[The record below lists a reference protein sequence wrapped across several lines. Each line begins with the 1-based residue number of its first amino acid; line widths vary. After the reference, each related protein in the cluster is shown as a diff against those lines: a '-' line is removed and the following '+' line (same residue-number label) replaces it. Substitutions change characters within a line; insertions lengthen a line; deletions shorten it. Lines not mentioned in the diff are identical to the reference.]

1 MKRFDSIIA
10 VTGTKGKTTTVHVI
24 EDVLRRLGFA
34 TLKVDT
40 TGHFVNGERR
50 STLDDSKK
58 TWSLVP
64 TVSPGRY
71 LWEIH
76 SNPKLSDAV
85 AVLEAA
91 LGSSGSGGLGY
102 NKHRV
107 GVFLNVFEDHI
118 GNSSQ
123 LRNKDDIVRA
133 KDFIFERIINKNGW
147 AVFNADDEYVAKAYD
162 KIPADVNKLP
172 VGIEFSRFD
181 LAGHVAAG
189 GVAITIDK
197 SGRNIILCRKDHD
210 TILADI
216 TKIPWTFDGIFMPSV
231 WNLLAAMGALY
242 AYFNGSLPEGLSQ
255 AFEAVRLDR
264 YGGRLTLLEN
274 KRGVKILADY
284 AHEKFS
290 LRQVGELART
300 MVGDG
305 GRVIG
310 VVRLA
315 YDRTDELIKDTAEHI
330 AEVYDSFV
338 VYDKIDGYW
347 RRPEKLA
354 SNPRFEQKT
363 GYISQVFAEGLSSH
377 NPNVERIIRE
387 DEAVARAAET
397 ARPGDVVVVI
407 VNDDIERSMQ
417 FIQDSFEAEFI

>member
-40 TGHFVNGERR
+40 TGHFVNGKRR
-50 STLDDSKK
+50 STLDDSKR
-58 TWSLVP
+58 TWRLVP

-71 LWEIH
+71 LWEIYANPEL
-76 SNPKLSDAV
+76 SNAV

-91 LGSSGSGGLGY
+91 LGSSGPSGLGY
-102 NKHRV
+102 RNHKV

-118 GNSSQ
+118 GNSDRIQS
-123 LRNKDDIVRA
+123 KDDIVRA
-133 KDFIFERIINKNGW
+133 KEFVFRRIGSDGW

-162 KIPADVNKLP
+162 KIPSGVNKLP
-172 VGIEFSRFD
+172 VGIEFSQFD
-181 LAGHVAAG
+181 IEAHLAAG
-189 GVAITIDK
+189 GAAITVDE
-197 SGRNIILCRKDHD
+197 SGRNIILRQKNHD
-210 TILADI
+210 TVLADI
-216 TKIPWTFDGIFMPSV
+216 TKIPWTFGGAFMPSV

-242 AYFNGSLPEGLSQ
+242 AYFDGSLPEGLSQ

-274 KRGVKILADY
+274 QQGVKILADY

-300 MVGDG
+300 MTGKD

-315 YDRTDELIKDTAEHI
+315 HDRTDKLIKDTAQYI
-330 AEVYDSFV
+330 AGIYDRFV

-347 RRPEKLA
+347 RHPEKLA
-354 SNPRFEQKT
+354 NNPRFEQKT
-363 GYISQVFAEGLSSH
+363 GYISQVFADGLSSC

-387 DEAVARAAET
+387 DEAVAYAAKIT
-397 ARPGDVVVVI
+397 RPGDVVVVI
-407 VNDDIERSMQ
+407 VNDNIERSMQ

>member
-40 TGHFVNGERR
+40 TGHFVNGKRR
-50 STLDDSKK
+50 STLDDSKR
-58 TWSLVP
+58 TWRLVP

-71 LWEIH
+71 LWEIYANPEL
-76 SNPKLSDAV
+76 SNAV

-91 LGSSGSGGLGY
+91 LGSSGPSGLGY
-102 NKHRV
+102 RNHKV

-118 GNSSQ
+118 GNSSRIQ
-123 LRNKDDIVRA
+123 NKDDIVRV
-133 KDFIFERIINKNGW
+133 KEFVFERIGSGGW

-181 LAGHVAAG
+181 LVGHVAAG

-315 YDRTDELIKDTAEHI
+315 YDRTDELIKDTAAYI
-330 AEVYDSFV
+330 AEAYDSFV

-387 DEAVARAAET
+387 DEAVARAAGT

>member
-40 TGHFVNGERR
+40 TGHFVNGKRR
-50 STLDDSKK
+50 STLDDSKR
-58 TWSLVP
+58 TWRLVP

-71 LWEIH
+71 LWEIYANPEL
-76 SNPKLSDAV
+76 SNAV

-91 LGSSGSGGLGY
+91 LGSSGPSGLGY
-102 NKHRV
+102 QNHKV
-107 GVFLNVFEDHI
+107 GVFLNVLEDHI
-118 GNSSQ
+118 GNSSRIQ
-123 LRNKDDIVRA
+123 NKDDIVRV
-133 KDFIFERIINKNGW
+133 KEFVFERIGSGGW

-162 KIPADVNKLP
+162 KIPSGVNKLP
-172 VGIEFSRFD
+172 VGIEFSQFD
-181 LAGHVAAG
+181 IEAHLAAG
-189 GVAITIDK
+189 GAAITVDE
-197 SGRNIILCRKDHD
+197 SGRNIILRQKNHD
-210 TILADI
+210 TVLADI
-216 TKIPWTFDGIFMPSV
+216 TKIPWTFGGAFMPCV

-242 AYFNGSLPEGLSQ
+242 AYFDGSLPEGLSQ

-274 KRGVKILADY
+274 QQGVKILADY

-315 YDRTDELIKDTAEHI
+315 YDRTDELIKDTAEYI
-330 AEVYDSFV
+330 AEAYDSFV

-387 DEAVARAAET
+387 DEAVAYAAKIT
-397 ARPGDVVVVI
+397 RPGDVVVVI
-407 VNDDIERSMQ
+407 VNDNIERSMQ

>member
-1 MKRFDSIIA
+1 MKRFDSIIT
-10 VTGTKGKTTTVHVI
+10 VTGTKGKTTTVYVI
-24 EDVLRRLGFA
+24 EDVLRRLGFS

-58 TWSLVP
+58 TWSLAP

-147 AVFNADDEYVAKAYD
+147 AVFNADDEYVAKAMG
-162 KIPADVNKLP
+162 KIPSGANKLP
-172 VGIEFSRFD
+172 VGIDFSRFD
-181 LAGHVAAG
+181 VETHLASG
-189 GVAITIDK
+189 GVAITVDE
-197 SGRNIILCRKDHD
+197 SGSQIILRHKDHD
-210 TILADI
+210 EVLADI
-216 TKIPWTFDGIFMPSV
+216 TKIPWAFNGSFIPSI
-231 WNLLAAMGALY
+231 WNLLSAMGALY
-242 AYFNGSLPEGLSQ
+242 GYFDGNLPDGLRQ
-255 AFEAVRLDR
+255 VFEAVRLDR

-274 KRGVKILADY
+274 QQGVKILADY

-290 LRQVGELART
+290 LRMVGELASSMTGR
-300 MVGDG
+300 G
-305 GRVIG
+305 GQVIG

-315 YDRTDELIKDTAEHI
+315 YDRTDELIKDTADFI
-330 AEVYDSFV
+330 AKDYGKFI

-347 RRPEKLA
+347 RHPITTEGSL
-354 SNPRFEQKT
+354 FEQKT
-363 GYISQVFAEGLSSH
+363 GYISQVFADRLKKN
-377 NPNVERIIRE
+377 NPNVERIVRE
-387 DEAVARAAET
+387 DEAVAHAAKV

-407 VNDDIERSMQ
+407 VNDNVERSIQ
-417 FIQDSFEAEFI
+417 FIRDTFNAEFI